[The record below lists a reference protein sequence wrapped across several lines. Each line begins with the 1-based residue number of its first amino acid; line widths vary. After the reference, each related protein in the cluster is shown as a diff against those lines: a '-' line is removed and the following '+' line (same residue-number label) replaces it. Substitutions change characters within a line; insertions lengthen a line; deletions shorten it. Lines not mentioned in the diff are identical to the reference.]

1 MSSTPPDATPP
12 APRASGR
19 RLAWQQVPGHVR
31 GAVEAVL
38 GAPVVEAVTQEG
50 GFSPG
55 AAARLRL
62 ADGRRAFVKALGI
75 DVHRPSFELYRSEAA
90 VMPRLPQG
98 LPVPR
103 LLGVCDDGEWVA
115 LVYEEIDGRQPTVPW
130 WPDELDRV
138 AATLS
143 DLGAAL
149 RPSPLP
155 DAPGFAEM
163 EGNAA
168 FLGGWRRLAA
178 SPPPDVDPW
187 LCHQLHRLAAEGTD
201 LAELVGGDAL
211 LHTDLRSDNL
221 LLTSDGGVVVID
233 WAWTCNGAPWLDLL
247 LFAATVNAEGGGDA
261 ERLVRTHPLTRDV
274 APACIDVVLLAAA
287 GSYWWMSL
295 GSEDPAMPG
304 GRANQRA
311 YAHATLRWVRRR
323 IGG

>member
-1 MSSTPPDATPP
+1 
-12 APRASGR
+12 
-19 RLAWQQVPGHVR
+19 
-31 GAVEAVL
+31 VEAR
-38 GAPVVEAVTQEG
+38 TQTG

-55 AAARLRL
+55 CAARLRL
-62 ADGRRAFVKALGI
+62 ANGGRAFVKALGVG
-75 DVHRPSFELYRSEAA
+75 VHRPSFELYRSEAA
-90 VMPRLPQG
+90 VMPHLPAG

-103 LLGVCDDGEWVA
+103 LLDVCDDGEWVA
-115 LVYEEIDGRQPTVPW
+115 LVYEEVDGRQPTVPW
-130 WPDELDRV
+130 RQSELERV
-138 AATLS
+138 ADTLA

-149 RPSPLP
+149 RPSPWP
-155 DAPGFAEM
+155 GAPGFAET

-187 LCHQLHRLAAEGTD
+187 LHDRLNRMVADGTD
-201 LAELVGGDAL
+201 LAEVVRGDAL

-247 LFAATVNAEGGGDA
+247 LFAATVNTEGGAEA
-261 ERLVRTHPLTRDV
+261 ERLVRAHPLTRNV
-274 APACIDVVLLAAA
+274 VPSCIDVVLLAAA

-295 GSEDPAMPG
+295 APEDAAMPG

-311 YAHATLRWVRRR
+311 YADATLRWLRRR
-323 IGG
+323 IGGR